1 VFFSHIHDQ
10 KGHLFLL
17 AIQVIYAC
25 FFIIYESIFIFL
37 IFTSGSY
44 ELEEDLVKKKM
55 KNYRKANTES
65 RIAIKKVAIQSSD
78 ESIQLYED
86 ERKSL

>member
-1 VFFSHIHDQ
+1 M
-10 KGHLFLL
+10 
-17 AIQVIYAC
+17 QVHMPT
-25 FFIIYESIFIFL
+25 IFIFL
-37 IFTSGSY
+37 IFISGSY

-78 ESIQLYED
+78 ESIQLFED

>member
-1 VFFSHIHDQ
+1 M
-10 KGHLFLL
+10 
-17 AIQVIYAC
+17 QVHMP
-25 FFIIYESIFIFL
+25 SIFIFL
-37 IFTSGSY
+37 IFISGSY
-44 ELEEDLVKKKM
+44 ELEENLVKKKM

-78 ESIQLYED
+78 ESIQLFED

>member
-1 VFFSHIHDQ
+1 MP
-10 KGHLFLL
+10 
-17 AIQVIYAC
+17 
-25 FFIIYESIFIFL
+25 SIFIFL
-37 IFTSGSY
+37 IFTLGSY
-44 ELEEDLVKKKM
+44 ELEEDHVKKKM
-55 KNYRKANTES
+55 KNCRKANTES

>member
-1 VFFSHIHDQ
+1 M
-10 KGHLFLL
+10 
-17 AIQVIYAC
+17 QVHMP
-25 FFIIYESIFIFL
+25 SIFIFL
-37 IFTSGSY
+37 IFISGSY